1 VYSVNLPVHVHAV
14 NILCV
19 STSKSTDRYHHGD
32 LRNALIAA
40 AVGLARESGPDA
52 IVLREA
58 ARRVGVTAN
67 AAYRHFDGLPDLV
80 AAVRQAAFDAL
91 SASMLSE
98 LAELAEL
105 GPTGDA
111 ATDAIFHLRAI
122 GRGYIHFAL
131 AEPGLF
137 ALAFSQYEDV
147 SHGYVAADPP
157 DAAWNLL
164 NTALDRLV
172 EVGVVART
180 DRAAAVTNAWAT
192 VHGLSVLLLGPMA
205 AVPPAAREQVI
216 DTTLG
221 LVVRGLAQRPESP
234 DGSKPS
240 KRPAK

>member
-14 NILCV
+14 NIFCV

-147 SHGYVAADPP
+147 NHAYVAADPP

-172 EVGVVART
+172 EVGVVAHT

-221 LVVRGLAQRPESP
+221 LVVRGLAQRP
-234 DGSKPS
+234 KT
-240 KRPAK
+240 